1 MTETEPADAIAAR
14 KSEHLEL
21 ALRPEAQW
29 RSGAGWL
36 DVELVHAS
44 LPELDLDETELSTEL
59 LGHPLRAPLI
69 IAGMTG
75 GHPDATRLNRLLGGA
90 AQRHGLA
97 VGVGSQRA
105 ALVDPALEP
114 TYTAIRES
122 APDAFVIAN
131 IGAAQL
137 VDQAGGHAVGPGD
150 VRRLVEMIRADALAV
165 HLNFLEEAIQPEGDR
180 RARGCAAAIAQLC
193 QGIAVPVIA
202 KETGGGMS
210 RETAEQLA
218 ALGVAALDVGGAGG
232 TSFTVI
238 EQLRAS
244 RQGDARG
251 MSLGQT
257 FAGWGIPTP
266 AAVAAASEAG
276 LPVIATGGI
285 RSGLDAAKAIALGA
299 VAAGVARPLLSAAM
313 EGEEAV
319 DRWIEQFLTELRTAV
334 FLTGCAGP
342 RELRRRRVL
351 VTGRTRDWIDALGA
365 RGRDDGPR

>member
-1 MTETEPADAIAAR
+1 V
-14 KSEHLEL
+14 
-21 ALRPEAQW
+21 Q
-29 RSGAGWL
+29 
-36 DVELVHAS
+36 
-44 LPELDLDETELSTEL
+44 
-59 LGHPLRAPLI
+59 
-69 IAGMTG
+69 
-75 GHPDATRLNRLLGGA
+75 
-90 AQRHGLA
+90 
-97 VGVGSQRA
+97 
-105 ALVDPALEP
+105 
-114 TYTAIRES
+114 
-122 APDAFVIAN
+122 
-131 IGAAQL
+131 
-137 VDQAGGHAVGPGD
+137 
-150 VRRLVEMIRADALAV
+150 RLVEMIRADALAV
-165 HLNFLEEAIQPEGDR
+165 HLNFLEEAVQPEGDR

-193 QGIAVPVIA
+193 QVVAVPVIA

-210 RETAEQLA
+210 RETAEQLT

-299 VAAGVARPLLSAAM
+299 VAAGVARPLLGAAM
-313 EGEEAV
+313 EGEEAL
-319 DRWIEQFLTELRTAV
+319 DRWIEQFLTELRTAL
-334 FLTGCAGP
+334 FLTGCARP

-351 VTGRTRDWIDALGA
+351 LTGRTRDWIDALGA
-365 RGRDDGPR
+365 RGGDDRPR